1 MAVGRSATSGIPLV
15 RLGLAAAVAAGV
27 AIWAWHTPARAAPP
41 ASPGVQ
47 APAPLR
53 VAVPVAA
60 INFLPIFVGQ
70 ARGYFLEEGIQ
81 LDIVQMNPPLS
92 VPALLNDE
100 VQLNGAS
107 SVVLRAAVQGAPL
120 RILLFDLERYSSF
133 LVARPE
139 IQAIADLRGRRVGAG
154 APGTASD
161 TAARLALRTAG
172 LEVPRDVELV
182 PLPEGGPA
190 LFAALEQDQVQAVVL
205 PAGDNVRARHQG
217 YRELL
222 YLGELLE
229 APYSGWGVTTAKLQS
244 DRPLLQRWVRA
255 QLRSLI
261 ATRDDPAG
269 AAEVAAGQ
277 FNLAPDDALAAT
289 QAQVRAISRTRPG
302 YATPEAL
309 ARLLTFD
316 ILPPLGLTESPVPI
330 DQLVDFSLLEEARAE
345 LGSGSGRLGQ
355 DPAVA
360 ERR

>member
-1 MAVGRSATSGIPLV
+1 MGRVRTPRWPQGLAVRVGLA
-15 RLGLAAAVAAGV
+15 LGLAGALASLVARPPAA
-27 AIWAWHTPARAAPP
+27 AAPS
-41 ASPGVQ
+41 AGRAGGQ
-47 APAPLR
+47 APAALR

-70 ARGYFLEEGIQ
+70 ERGYFLEEGIQ
-81 LDIVQMNPPLS
+81 QEIVQMNPPLQ

-100 VQLNGAS
+100 IQLSGAS

-120 RILLFDLERYSSF
+120 VILLFDLERYSSF
-133 LVARPE
+133 LMARPE
-139 IQAIADLRGRRVGAG
+139 IETIADLRGRRVGAG

-190 LFAALEQDQVQAVVL
+190 LFAALEQDQVQAAVL
-205 PAGDNVRARHQG
+205 PAGDHVRARNQG

-229 APYSGWGVTTAKLQS
+229 APYSGWGVARPKLEAE
-244 DRPLLQRWVRA
+244 RPLFQRWVRA
-255 QLRSLI
+255 QLRSLL

-269 AAEVAAGQ
+269 AAQVAAAR
-277 FNLAPDDALAAT
+277 FNLAPAEALTAT

-302 YATPEAL
+302 YASPEAL
-309 ARLLTFD
+309 ARLLALD
-316 ILPPLGLTESPVPI
+316 ILPPLGLAESPVPI
-330 DQLVDFSLLEEARAE
+330 EQLVDFSLLEQARAD
-345 LGSGSGRLGQ
+345 LGSR
-355 DPAVA
+355 
-360 ERR
+360 

>member
-1 MAVGRSATSGIPLV
+1 MGRDRIPRPPLGPAVRGGLV
-15 RLGLAAAVAAGV
+15 LGLVGALVLLAGRPPAAA
-27 AIWAWHTPARAAPP
+27 APT
-41 ASPGVQ
+41 AQLTDVQ
-47 APAPLR
+47 APVAQR

-70 ARGYFLEEGIQ
+70 DRGYFLEEGIA
-81 LDIVQMNPPLS
+81 LDIVQMNPPLQ

-100 VQLNGAS
+100 IQLSGAS

-120 RILLFDLERYSSF
+120 VILLFDLERYSSF

-139 IQAIADLRGRRVGAG
+139 IQTVADLRGRRVGAG

-190 LFAALEQDQVQAVVL
+190 LFAALEQDQVQAAVL
-205 PAGDNVRARHQG
+205 PAGDNVRARNQG

-222 YLGELLE
+222 YLGDLLE
-229 APYSGWGVTTAKLQS
+229 APYSGWGVARPKLEAE
-244 DRPLLQRWVRA
+244 RPLFQRWVRA

-269 AAEVAAGQ
+269 AAQVAAAR
-277 FNLAPDDALAAT
+277 FNLAPNDALAAT
-289 QAQVRAISRTRPG
+289 QAQVRAISGTRPG
-302 YATPEAL
+302 YASPEAL
-309 ARLLTFD
+309 ARLLTLD
-316 ILPPLGLTESPVPI
+316 ILPPLGVAESPVPI
-330 DQLVDFSLLEEARAE
+330 DQLVDFSLLAAARAE
-345 LGSGSGRLGQ
+345 RGQ
-355 DPAVA
+355 
-360 ERR
+360 